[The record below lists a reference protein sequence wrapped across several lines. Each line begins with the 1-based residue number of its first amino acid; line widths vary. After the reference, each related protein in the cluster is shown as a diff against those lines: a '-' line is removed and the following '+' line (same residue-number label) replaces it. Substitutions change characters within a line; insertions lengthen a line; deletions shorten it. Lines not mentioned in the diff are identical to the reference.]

1 MHNIVGYRDEL
12 MNRKWKGMEDLL
24 LLCSKGKA
32 IKRWQE
38 MLGEMKLLDSG
49 EQETLWKLRYLE
61 SQELQKADTTE
72 S

>member
-1 MHNIVGYRDEL
+1 
-12 MNRKWKGMEDLL
+12 MEDLL